1 MNNQQSLL
9 NWYQL
14 NKRDLPWRNT
24 QNPYLIWLSE
34 IILQQTRVN
43 QGLPYFLKF
52 AQKFPQIES
61 LAAAPEDEVLKLWQG
76 LGYYSRGRNML
87 KTAQIIVLSN
97 GGKFPD
103 NYHDLLKLKGIG
115 PYTAAAIAS
124 FAYNQ
129 AVAVLDGN
137 VFRVL
142 SRFYLISEPIQSSFA
157 KKLFNQLANE
167 FLNKD
172 NPALHNQAM
181 MELGA
186 LICTPLKP
194 ACLEC
199 PLQQNC
205 LAFIQNSQLQ
215 FPIKLAK
222 AKPKNR
228 FIAYFHFQFNS
239 QIAVF
244 RRPSG
249 GIWEGLYD
257 LPYLESEEK
266 TDANSWFEKGSKKK
280 WYSSNQ
286 IIDLV
291 FEKKHILT
299 HQHIY
304 AQFYRI
310 NCINKPILN
319 FDESWVEYNQ
329 LPKLGVSKLLSSYL
343 ELAMAEPK

>member
-1 MNNQQSLL
+1 M
-9 NWYQL
+9 
-14 NKRDLPWRNT
+14 
-24 QNPYLIWLSE
+24 
-34 IILQQTRVN
+34 
-43 QGLPYFLKF
+43 
-52 AQKFPQIES
+52 
-61 LAAAPEDEVLKLWQG
+61 KLHA
-76 LGYYSRGRNML
+76 Y
-87 KTAQIIVLSN
+87 
-97 GGKFPD
+97 
-103 NYHDLLKLKGIG
+103 KLD
-115 PYTAAAIAS
+115 
-124 FAYNQ
+124 F
-129 AVAVLDGN
+129 
-137 VFRVL
+137 
-142 SRFYLISEPIQSSFA
+142 
-157 KKLFNQLANE
+157 
-167 FLNKD
+167 
-172 NPALHNQAM
+172 
-181 MELGA
+181 
-186 LICTPLKP
+186 
-194 ACLEC
+194 
-199 PLQQNC
+199 
-205 LAFIQNSQLQ
+205 
-215 FPIKLAK
+215 
-222 AKPKNR
+222 
-228 FIAYFHFQFNS
+228 AYFHFQFNS

-266 TDANSWFEKGSKKK
+266 TDANSWFEKGSEKK